1 VVIAAANARHEGCAK
16 ACLEGLSERS
26 KVTGKA
32 LHYIHVRFPIHVQ
45 YFPSLPYSNFSHALF
60 NRRLV
65 LL

>member
-32 LHYIHVRFPIHVQ
+32 THYIQVPLPIHLQ
-45 YFPSLPYSNFSHALF
+45 SFPFYIYLVLTFSHASFL
-60 NRRLV
+60 
-65 LL
+65 